1 MDTEGGTLT
10 VSVAIG
16 SEVDIH
22 SPEPAPLQDD
32 SVLLDNGAQ
41 ERKTGEEEGN
51 NRGETPGGTAFEER
65 DSTRGHDV
73 GAPGRLQRFYF
84 ESDALVLK
92 NNIE

>member
-1 MDTEGGTLT
+1 MEESLT

-22 SPEPAPLQDD
+22 SPEPTPLQDD
-32 SVLLDNGAQ
+32 SVLLEDCDRGWREGEGGEGVVGGASYG
-41 ERKTGEEEGN
+41 K
-51 NRGETPGGTAFEER
+51 RGSEKDDDMEMPE
-65 DSTRGHDV
+65 
-73 GAPGRLQRFYF
+73 RLQRFYF

>member
-1 MDTEGGTLT
+1 MEESLT

-32 SVLLDNGAQ
+32 SVLLEDCDG
-41 ERKTGEEEGN
+41 EWRKDEGGEEVVGGASYGE
-51 NRGETPGGTAFEER
+51 RGSEKDDDTEMPE
-65 DSTRGHDV
+65 
-73 GAPGRLQRFYF
+73 RLQRFYF
-84 ESDALVLK
+84 ESDALILK